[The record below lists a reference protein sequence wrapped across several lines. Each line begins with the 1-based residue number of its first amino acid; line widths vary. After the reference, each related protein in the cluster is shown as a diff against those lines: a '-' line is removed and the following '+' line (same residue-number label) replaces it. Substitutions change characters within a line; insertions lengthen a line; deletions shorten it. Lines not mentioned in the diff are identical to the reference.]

1 MEQLEQNKSKK
12 PDQSGVEGSASN
24 AIIKW
29 WSNYDFY
36 NRTPQ
41 EIYLE
46 LTRIIPKDEL
56 SQASVCKL
64 LNQIINSKNA
74 ENAALLIGNFVLR
87 GDHQSILANS
97 KRFPK

>member
-1 MEQLEQNKSKK
+1 MEQLEQNKSEK

-36 NRTPQ
+36 NRTLQ

-56 SQASVCKL
+56 S
-64 LNQIINSKNA
+64 
-74 ENAALLIGNFVLR
+74 
-87 GDHQSILANS
+87 
-97 KRFPK
+97 